1 MSIRTNFL
9 PIKTQTHSCVLSI
22 SSDMASTK
30 GDATHNPGNFTVT
43 MPNTV
48 HLQRVIKITPQTIAI
63 PKMFNN
69 ITPKNNKYKVV
80 FVQAIPVGVNLPP
93 PVQNVQVD
101 TFTMT
106 IPVGIYTPTQLATAM
121 NIAWTTQSN
130 LVTAGPGVQL
140 VDAITTNS
148 LQWQFN
154 TITNKIEMHR
164 TIVAQNAFPIVEVYI
179 QDFQQSG
186 TNQSFF
192 DAAGLTA
199 YKSDVNVTGR
209 DGVDSPITQVLHGL
223 IWKNV
228 NRAIF
233 GLIGAVPDSE
243 VTAYGFPQLDGPPLV
258 HIVLK
263 SNSIDSFVD
272 GSSGSYVNVL
282 ATIPMGNATWGQCA
296 VFDLTN
302 IYTHDTD
309 FDIDRD
315 FTNWQVAITDSE
327 YTPLTFPPNF
337 TVSTV
342 WRAYHTDIER

>member
-1 MSIRTNFL
+1 
-9 PIKTQTHSCVLSI
+9 
-22 SSDMASTK
+22 MASTK
-30 GDATHNPGNFTVT
+30 GGVTHNPGNFSIT

-80 FVQAIPVGVNLPP
+80 FVRASVVGWNFDP
-93 PVQNVQVD
+93 PVPNVQVS

-121 NIAWTTQSN
+121 NIAWTTPAN
-130 LVTAGPGVQL
+130 LATANPSLQL
-140 VDAITTNS
+140 EAAIANNI

-154 TITNKIEMHR
+154 TVTNKIEMHR
-164 TIVAQNAFPIVEVYI
+164 TIVAQNASVVEVYI
-179 QDFQQSG
+179 QDFRQTG

-199 YKSDVNVTGR
+199 HKTDVVVTGR
-209 DGVDSPITQVLHGL
+209 GGENYPITQVLPGL

-233 GLIGAVPDSE
+233 TLIGAVPDSD
-243 VTAYGFPQLDGPPLV
+243 VTEYGFPQLDGPPLV
-258 HIVLK
+258 HIMLK

-315 FTNWQVAITDSE
+315 FTVWNVAITDSE